1 MSAAIHILARD
12 ATLRALLGP
21 LLPYLSREEVTEV
34 CVNAPGEVFVETEAA
49 WTRHAAP
56 ELTFERCMT
65 LANAIATW
73 SEQEIGPQRPIL
85 SAVLPLGERVQIVLP
100 PVVDPE
106 TVTLSIRRP
115 ASAIRTLS
123 DYDASGAFGRYVWGE
138 SLDLAGRLDE
148 LSSTDRVLVGCL
160 RDRCLADFLE
170 LAVRERRNI
179 AVVGETGS
187 GKTTLMKTLCQSI
200 PSAERLITIEDVR
213 ELQLPRHPNRVH
225 LLYSKGEQGVAQV
238 TPSELIAASMRMK
251 PDRVLLAELR
261 GAEAFD
267 YLKLLTTG
275 HAGSITSFHAESC
288 ALAVERYVFMAKEH
302 PQAAIYDP
310 QTLKRLVA
318 LTIDITLHV
327 EARNVYAAGGEA
339 VGKARYVSA
348 VRFDPLARLAAQFGE
363 AMVMRH
369 GGAM

>member
-1 MSAAIHILARD
+1 MSAAIHVLARD

-21 LLPYLSREEVTEV
+21 LAPYLGRDEVTEV

-65 LANAIATW
+65 LVNAIATW

-85 SAVLPLGERVQIVLP
+85 SAVLPMGERVQIVLP
-100 PVVDPE
+100 PVVDPD

-115 ASAIRTLS
+115 ASAIRSLA
-123 DYDASGAFGRYVWGE
+123 DYEASGAFGRYVWHEPRG
-138 SLDLAGRLDE
+138 
-148 LSSTDRVLVGCL
+148 LSQQSAEMTEADRALVSHIQS
-160 RDRCLADFLE
+160 RRLADFLE

-200 PSAERLITIEDVR
+200 PTAERLITIEDVR

-225 LLYSKGEQGVAQV
+225 LLYSKGEQGVAEV
-238 TPSELIAASMRMK
+238 TPSDLIAASMRMK

-310 QTLKRLVA
+310 PSLKRLVD
-318 LTIDITLHV
+318 LTIDVTLHV
-327 EARNVYAAGGEA
+327 EARYVYGGQGEPI
-339 VGKARYVSA
+339 GKARYVSA
-348 VRFDPLARLAAQFGE
+348 VRFDPLARSGARPEIAAS
-363 AMVMRH
+363 
-369 GGAM
+369 